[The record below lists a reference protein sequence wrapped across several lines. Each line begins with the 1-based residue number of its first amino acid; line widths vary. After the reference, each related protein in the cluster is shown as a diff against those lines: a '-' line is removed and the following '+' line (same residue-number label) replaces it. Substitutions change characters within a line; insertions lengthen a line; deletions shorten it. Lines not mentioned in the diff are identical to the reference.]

1 MAKALLTSRLLIP
14 TVAWLM
20 LPFLLMTS
28 PLSFTADD
36 VGAAK
41 KDISGIQKQ
50 INSIEQK
57 LNKTKK
63 EQHDVTDALKKSE
76 TAISNANK
84 TLHTIRQEQQENEA
98 KLNQLKK
105 QSLSISEKLAQQQKQ
120 LSKLLYQ
127 RYTVGSQSYTQLIL
141 QSKNPSKISRD
152 LKYQSYIAKAHTKLI
167 NDMQRNLDE
176 IKQLDKKTTAAL
188 QQVAE
193 LKTQR
198 ENERTELEKQKSEKA
213 QVLKALSKEI
223 SAQRGQ
229 ISKLK
234 RDEKRLSQLVTK
246 LTARAKPVRPK
257 VAPQKKTQSKNEET
271 TTTIVANNQ
280 ETPDNRY
287 SGKKFSLL
295 KGKLKLPVKG
305 EVTNR
310 FGRERQDGGLSW
322 KGLFIRAEEG
332 APVKSVASG
341 RVVFAEW
348 MRGFGNLII
357 VDHGSGY
364 MSLYGNNQTILKS
377 VGDDIEG
384 GDTIAAVG
392 NTGGNKSHGLY
403 YELRQKSVPF
413 DPLAW
418 SSLR

>member
-1 MAKALLTSRLLIP
+1 MTHALLTSRLLIP
-14 TVAWLM
+14 TLIWLLM
-20 LPFLLMTS
+20 LCLMMTEQIS
-28 PLSFTADD
+28 HADD
-36 VGAAK
+36 KVGAAK
-41 KDISGIQKQ
+41 KDISGIQKK
-50 INSIEQK
+50 INTIEQK
-57 LNKTKK
+57 LNQSKK
-63 EQHDVTDALKKSE
+63 EQYDVTDALKKSE

-84 TLHTIRQEQQENEA
+84 TLHKIQQEQQKNEA
-98 KLNQLKK
+98 KLKQLKK
-105 QSLSISEKLAQQQKQ
+105 QSLNISESLAQQQKQ

-167 NDMQRNLDE
+167 YDMQSNLNE
-176 IKQLDKKTTAAL
+176 IKQLDKKTTEAL

-193 LKTQR
+193 LKAKQ
-198 ENERTELEKQKSEKA
+198 ENERAVLEKQKSEKA
-213 QVLKALSKEI
+213 LVLKSLSKEI

-229 ISKLK
+229 INKLK

-246 LTARAKPVRPK
+246 LTARAKPARPK
-257 VAPQKKTQSKNEET
+257 VALPKKTQPKSEE

-287 SGKKFSLL
+287 SGKIFSSL

-364 MSLYGNNQTILKS
+364 MSLYGNNQTILKN
-377 VGDDIEG
+377 VGEEIEG

-403 YELRQKSVPF
+403 YELRKKSVPF

>member
-1 MAKALLTSRLLIP
+1 MTNVLLISRLLMP
-14 TVAWLM
+14 TLAWLLM
-20 LPFLLMTS
+20 LCLLMAS
-28 PLSFTADD
+28 QMSHANDK

-41 KDISGIQKQ
+41 KDISGIQKK
-50 INSIEQK
+50 INTIEQK
-57 LNKTKK
+57 INQTKK

-76 TAISNANK
+76 TAISDANK
-84 TLHTIRQEQQENEA
+84 TLHKIRQEQQQNEA

-105 QSLSISEKLAQQQKQ
+105 QSLSISGKLAQQQKQ

-127 RYTVGSQSYTQLIL
+127 RYTVGNQSYTQLIL

-167 NDMQRNLDE
+167 NDMQSNLDE
-176 IKQLDKKTTAAL
+176 IKLLDKKTTEAL
-188 QQVAE
+188 QQVVE
-193 LKTQR
+193 LKAKQ
-198 ENERTELEKQKSEKA
+198 ESERAVLEKQKSEKA
-213 QVLKALSKEI
+213 LVLKSLSKEI

-229 ISKLK
+229 INKLK

-246 LTARAKPVRPK
+246 LTARAKPARPK
-257 VAPQKKTQSKNEET
+257 VAPSKIAKPEKEET
-271 TTTIVANNQ
+271 TIIANNQ

-322 KGLFIRAEEG
+322 KGLFIRADEG

-364 MSLYGNNQTILKS
+364 MSLYGNNQTILKN
-377 VGDDIEG
+377 VGEDIEG

-392 NTGGNKSHGLY
+392 NSGGNKSHGLY
-403 YELRQKSVPF
+403 YELRKKSVPF

>member
-1 MAKALLTSRLLIP
+1 MTNVLLISRLLMP
-14 TVAWLM
+14 TLAWLLM
-20 LPFLLMTS
+20 LCLLMAS
-28 PLSFTADD
+28 QMSHANDK

-41 KDISGIQKQ
+41 KDISGIQKK
-50 INSIEQK
+50 INTIEQK
-57 LNKTKK
+57 INQTKK

-76 TAISNANK
+76 TAISDANK
-84 TLHTIRQEQQENEA
+84 TLHKIRQEQQQNEA

-105 QSLSISEKLAQQQKQ
+105 QSLSISGKLAQQQKQ

-127 RYTVGSQSYTQLIL
+127 RYTVGNQSYTQLIL

-167 NDMQRNLDE
+167 NDMQSNLDE
-176 IKQLDKKTTAAL
+176 IKLLDKKTTEAL

-193 LKTQR
+193 LKAKQ
-198 ENERTELEKQKSEKA
+198 ESERAVLEKQKSEKA
-213 QVLKALSKEI
+213 LVLKSLSKEI

-229 ISKLK
+229 INKLK

-246 LTARAKPVRPK
+246 LTARAKPARPK
-257 VAPQKKTQSKNEET
+257 VAPSKIAKPEKEET
-271 TTTIVANNQ
+271 TIIANNQ

-322 KGLFIRAEEG
+322 KGLFIRADEG

-364 MSLYGNNQTILKS
+364 MSLYGNNQTILKN
-377 VGDDIEG
+377 VGEDIEG

-392 NTGGNKSHGLY
+392 NSGGNKSHGLY
-403 YELRQKSVPF
+403 YELRKKSVPF

>member
-1 MAKALLTSRLLIP
+1 MTNVLLISRLLMP
-14 TVAWLM
+14 TLAWL
-20 LPFLLMTS
+20 LMAS
-28 PLSFTADD
+28 QMSHANDK

-41 KDISGIQKQ
+41 KDISGIQKK
-50 INSIEQK
+50 INTIEQK
-57 LNKTKK
+57 INQTKK

-76 TAISNANK
+76 TAISDANK
-84 TLHTIRQEQQENEA
+84 TLHKIRQEQQQNEA

-105 QSLSISEKLAQQQKQ
+105 QSLSISGKLAQQQKQ

-127 RYTVGSQSYTQLIL
+127 RYTVGNQSYTQLIL

-167 NDMQRNLDE
+167 NDMQSNLDE
-176 IKQLDKKTTAAL
+176 IKLLDKKTTEAL

-193 LKTQR
+193 LKAKQ
-198 ENERTELEKQKSEKA
+198 ESERAVLEKQKSEKA
-213 QVLKALSKEI
+213 LVFRSLSKEI

-229 ISKLK
+229 INKLK

-246 LTARAKPVRPK
+246 LTARAKPARPK
-257 VAPQKKTQSKNEET
+257 VAPSKIAKPEKEET
-271 TTTIVANNQ
+271 TIIANNQ

-322 KGLFIRAEEG
+322 KGLFIRADEG

-364 MSLYGNNQTILKS
+364 MSLYGNNQTILKN
-377 VGDDIEG
+377 VGEDIEG

-392 NTGGNKSHGLY
+392 NSGGNKSHGLY
-403 YELRQKSVPF
+403 YELRKKSVPF

>member
-1 MAKALLTSRLLIP
+1 MTNVLFMRVFLC
-14 TVAWLM
+14 WLVSSQ
-20 LPFLLMTS
+20 LCFA
-28 PLSFTADD
+28 ADN
-36 VGAAK
+36 VGEAK

-50 INSIEQK
+50 INTIEQK

-76 TAISNANK
+76 TAISDANK
-84 TLHTIRQEQQENEA
+84 TLHNIRQEQQQKEA
-98 KLNQLKK
+98 ELNQLKK
-105 QSLSISEKLAQQQKQ
+105 QSLSISEKLALQQKQ

-141 QSKNPSKISRD
+141 QNKNPSKISRD

-167 NDMQRNLDE
+167 NDMQRNLDQ
-176 IKQLDKKTTAAL
+176 IKQLDQKTTEAL
-188 QQVAE
+188 QHVAE

-198 ENERTELEKQKSEKA
+198 ERERAALEKQKSEKA
-213 QVLKALSKEI
+213 QVLKSLSKEI

-246 LTARAKPVRPK
+246 LTARAKAARPEGSPPK
-257 VAPQKKTQSKNEET
+257 KGQLQKEE

-287 SGKKFSLL
+287 SGQKFSLL

-310 FGRERQDGGLSW
+310 FGRDRQDGGLSW

-341 RVVFAEW
+341 RIVFAEW

-364 MSLYGNNQTILKS
+364 MSLYGNNQTILKN
-377 VGDDIEG
+377 VGELIEG

-392 NTGGNKSHGLY
+392 NTGGNKGHGLY
-403 YELRQKSVPF
+403 YELRQKSIPF

-418 SSLR
+418 STLR